1 MINPPGAYHNR
12 GVNENFT
19 PGFSDGMG
27 WDVGLWDSCGE
38 IFSQIFT
45 LLELE

>member
-1 MINPPGAYHNR
+1 MAKKNPVGLCS
-12 GVNENFT
+12 G
-19 PGFSDGMG
+19 GFRVSQMG